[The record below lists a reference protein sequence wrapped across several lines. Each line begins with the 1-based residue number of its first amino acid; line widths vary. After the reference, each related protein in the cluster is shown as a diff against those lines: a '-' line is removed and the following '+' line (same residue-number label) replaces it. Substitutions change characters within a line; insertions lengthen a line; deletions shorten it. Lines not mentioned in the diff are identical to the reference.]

1 MLKGQRQFRIP
12 VFQRTF
18 AWKHK
23 HRKQLWDDIVA
34 LQYQR
39 EGGDQA
45 AQHFIGSVVVQKQD
59 LGAHLV
65 DFPRGD

>member
-1 MLKGQRQFRIP
+1 MQAGESSLREVLKGQRQFRIP

-39 EGGDQA
+39 EGGEW
-45 AQHFIGSVVVQKQD
+45 
-59 LGAHLV
+59 
-65 DFPRGD
+65 